1 MRKPIS
7 QSMFNERRELPE
19 LVDVATGKYVNLRT
33 TKDVVLLESILT
45 SLQSHGPQYVLASWV
60 SPPFNIIKGYGV
72 YIHDKAHHLAQQSSA
87 ERWGYPR
94 FGSIIDQERLEKRIE
109 KLRGYGLPGVAFQS

>member
-72 YIHDKAHHLAQQSSA
+72 YIYDKAHHLAQQSSA

-94 FGSIIDQERLEKRIE
+94 FGSIFNQERLEKRIE
-109 KLRGYGLPGVAFQS
+109 KLRRYGLPGVAYQS